1 MAKRRASRPWQR
13 RRRRRRRRRRNDD
26 AAVFEKLSASQ
37 LKVKEEAEPRHD

>member
-1 MAKRRASRPWQR
+1 MAKRRASRPWQ
-13 RRRRRRRRRRNDD
+13 RRRRRRRRNDD